1 MRGAIEHYSG
11 KSVTLLTNN
20 FELSVEVLTEI
31 YKRRWAIENLYK
43 HLKQHFPL
51 HFLWRQ
57 VSTT

>member
-1 MRGAIEHYSG
+1 M
-11 KSVTLLTNN
+11 LTNN